1 MAFEAPRGVNLVM
14 GLERLPVPVPS
25 EIPAASVVVEAE
37 AVFWA
42 ERVKAAAAMER

>member
-1 MAFEAPRGVNLVM
+1 MAFEASRGVNLVM
-14 GLERLPVPVPS
+14 GLERLPVP